1 MYSRSIRK
9 YFVKGAIIINKRT
22 LSVLVENRSGVLS
35 KIAGLFTRRGYN
47 IESLTVGVTEEPSIS
62 RMTIVV
68 LADDQEIEQITKQLN
83 KLIDVIKVVELEKEQ
98 CVFRELL
105 MVKIN
110 NNSQSKDIVVKVVD
124 NFNGEIIDCD
134 SKSIS
139 IQITGDEAKI
149 SSFINF
155 IKPFGIREIIRTGI
169 SALERGSNKT
179 ISVNNW
185 VTSTEG
191 NA

>member
-1 MYSRSIRK
+1 M
-9 YFVKGAIIINKRT
+9 
-22 LSVLVENRSGVLS
+22 ENRSGVLS

-98 CVFRELL
+98 SVFRELL

-110 NNSQSKDIVVKVVD
+110 NNLQSKDIVVKVVD

-155 IKPFGIREIIRTGI
+155 IKPFGIREIIRTGV

-179 ISVNNW
+179 ICANNW
-185 VTSTEG
+185 ATSTEG